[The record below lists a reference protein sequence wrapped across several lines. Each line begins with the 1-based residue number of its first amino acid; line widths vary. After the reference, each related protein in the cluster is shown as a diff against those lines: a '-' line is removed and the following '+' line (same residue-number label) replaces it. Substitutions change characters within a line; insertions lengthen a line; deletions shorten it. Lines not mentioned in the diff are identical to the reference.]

1 MNGYRRGAWDNP
13 AKGMTAEEAASP
25 AMQGVQSSN
34 WLADNFGIR
43 FRYNALGDVDNLTDV
58 VTSDQSFGITKDV
71 ASVAMH
77 AGSTLAIVDSTKA
90 KGLVYVPTNVE
101 GWGFAVDQAVYNGGG
116 RAEGPFAAISK
127 VGAGKAAFIGDSS
140 PVEDSTP
147 KYLREEN
154 GSKKNN
160 L

>member
-1 MNGYRRGAWDNP
+1 
-13 AKGMTAEEAASP
+13 MTAEEAASP

-43 FRYNALGDVDNLTDV
+43 FRYNALGDVDHLTDV

-77 AGSTLAIVDSTKA
+77 AGSTLAIVDLTKA

-101 GWGFAVDQAVYNGGG
+101 GWGFAVDQAVYNGVAVQKDHLQ
-116 RAEGPFAAISK
+116 RF
-127 VGAGKAAFIGDSS
+127 
-140 PVEDSTP
+140 P
-147 KYLREEN
+147 K
-154 GSKKNN
+154 
-160 L
+160 